1 MTSLKNWLDRLLGR
15 DKGTA
20 EDASATMG
28 EPTEAMTAGTADE
41 AEMGA
46 PARDEG
52 VDRERMPPPG
62 TG

>member
-28 EPTEAMTAGTADE
+28 EPTDAMTAGTADD
-41 AEMGA
+41 AMGM
-46 PARDEG
+46 PTRDDG

-62 TG
+62 TT

>member
-41 AEMGA
+41 AMGTPTPGA
-46 PARDEG
+46 G
-52 VDRERMPPPG
+52 VDRERTPPPG